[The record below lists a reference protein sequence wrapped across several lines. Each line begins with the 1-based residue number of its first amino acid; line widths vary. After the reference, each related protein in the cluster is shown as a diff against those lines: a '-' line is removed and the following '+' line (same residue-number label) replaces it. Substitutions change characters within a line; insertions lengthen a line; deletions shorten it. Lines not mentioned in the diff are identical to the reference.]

1 MFLPDFS
8 YHRARSLP
16 EALKLL
22 SKRKGDVKILA
33 GGTDLLLQMK
43 RGNVWGKPSPKHLV
57 SLRGV
62 GELGFLE
69 AGENVIRIGANVTHR
84 ETELSA
90 MVANELGALSDAVR
104 QLASVQIRNVATIA
118 GNICNAAPCADT
130 AAPLMALGAS
140 ARIASIANEREV
152 DLKDLFLGP
161 GKIDVNA
168 DEILKE
174 ICIPRPS
181 DGGASAY
188 LRVARREAMDI
199 TIVGTAVYLC
209 CTPDEKRIRKVRIAL
224 NTVAPNPVRAYEAEE
239 FLIGAPL
246 NEESFRKAGSIA
258 QAHVSP
264 RTSFRSTA
272 KYRREMVGVF
282 VRRALLKALERIR
295 GR

>member
-1 MFLPDFS
+1 MFLPDFT

-16 EALKLL
+16 EALTLL
-22 SKRKGDVKILA
+22 NERKGDAKIIA

-43 RGNVWGKPSPKHLV
+43 RGNVWGRLSPKHLL
-57 SLRGV
+57 SLRGLS
-62 GELGFLE
+62 ELNFLE
-69 AGENVIRIGANVTHR
+69 AEENVIRMGANVTHR
-84 ETELSA
+84 EAELSA
-90 MVANELGALSDAVR
+90 LVANELGALSDAVR

-140 ARIASIANEREV
+140 VRIAGIAKERDA

-161 GKIDVNA
+161 GRVDVKP

-174 ICIPRPS
+174 ICIPRPPAS
-181 DGGASAY
+181 GASAY

-199 TIVGTAVYLC
+199 TIVGAAVYLC
-209 CTPDEKRIRKVRIAL
+209 STPDEKQVREVRIAL

-282 VRRALLKALERIR
+282 VRRALLKALERIQ